1 MDAADSGFGTTVT
14 IPDVDDWEKMTLLG
28 FEREMLGL
36 YVSDHPL
43 FGLEHVLSN
52 GTDATIGALL
62 TDEDDPA
69 AQKYPHGSVVT
80 VAGLVTGVNRKI
92 TKRGD
97 PWATLTLED
106 LEGSVEVLLFPSAYQ
121 LAATHLAEDAI
132 LRIKVRVDRERD
144 SLQLNGME
152 VTVPDLGVGA
162 GATGPVTISMPSTR
176 CTPQTVAE
184 LKNVLAAHAGM
195 TEVRLRL
202 LTRESVRV
210 LKLDDRLR
218 VTPSSALFADL
229 KHLLGPGCLSG

>member
-1 MDAADSGFGTTVT
+1 MA
-14 IPDVDDWEKMTLLG
+14 LLG

-43 FGLEHVLSN
+43 LGLEHVLAN
-52 GTDATIGALL
+52 GTDATVGALL
-62 TDEDDPA
+62 TDDDDPA
-69 AQKYPHGSVVT
+69 SQKYPHGSVVT

-121 LAATHLAEDAI
+121 LAATYLAEDAI
-132 LRIKVRVDRERD
+132 LRVKVRVDRERD

-152 VTVPDLGVGA
+152 VTVPDLGVGM
-162 GATGPVTISMPSTR
+162 GVTGPVTISMPSTR

-184 LKNVLAAHAGM
+184 LKNVLSGHPGM